1 MGSAFV
7 VMTPVLVASLC
18 SRLSLARQIVK
29 RTYLSRFCSRSSS
42 LANRTRSWLAW
53 NDALPDAHAGR
64 KAGCSRGFDKP
75 LHVAS
80 VAIHGS
86 PAVHYSASGSI
97 AACWVDFDLVLR
109 QSFSTRRP
117 ACSAICV
124 HYHVLGRLYYYDVLR
139 WIMVAEEA
147 DARSS
152 ACDMCRMSGVEVGLL
167 VAGISCLLRWA
178 SIHRRS
184 SSRCRDSRKD
194 EEGTHR

>member
-1 MGSAFV
+1 MPRMGSAFV

-86 PAVHYSASGSI
+86 PAIHYSASGSI
-97 AACWVDFDLVLR
+97 AACWVDFDIVLR

-117 ACSAICV
+117 ACSALCV
-124 HYHVLGRLYYYDVLR
+124 HYNVLDALR
-139 WIMVAEEA
+139 WIMEAEKA
-147 DARSS
+147 DTRSS
-152 ACDMCRMSGVEVGLL
+152 AYDMCKMSAVEVGLL

-194 EEGTHR
+194 EEGTYR